1 MKKEQTKPTDYKYA
15 SHFHRSENKVL
26 GDSTIL
32 TINKGASF
40 NAQSFIDEKPR
51 IMSMSSI

>member
-1 MKKEQTKPTDYKYA
+1 MKKEQAKPTDSK
-15 SHFHRSENKVL
+15 SHFRRSENKVL

-32 TINKGASF
+32 TNNKGSSF

-51 IMSMSSI
+51 VMSMSTI

>member
-1 MKKEQTKPTDYKYA
+1 MKKEQIKPTDYKYA

-32 TINKGASF
+32 TINKGVSF